1 MINIVSDIFDKADIE
16 KLHEVLE
23 TETERVTRFCLLY
36 QGEDIFFQC
45 CRNRTVRLGTY
56 MYYERKMLE
65 LCKIL
70 HSTNGGAEVMVVQGS
85 NSDDPVDNPYARLTM
100 NLEDRKLIRSICWK
114 CVIIEELPCLLK
126 LARCGCRCVGTSY
139 IYFPGVDIVLL
150 IDELG
155 GIIFGDKKIA
165 RELLE
170 QLNVP
175 YEINS

>member
-1 MINIVSDIFDKADIE
+1 MNNIVSDIFKEVDIE
-16 KLHEVLE
+16 KLHDIIE
-23 TETERVTRFCLLY
+23 TDTERVTRFCLLY
-36 QGEDIFFQC
+36 QGEDIFFQLC
-45 CRNRTVRLGTY
+45 CDRIVKLNTY
-56 MYYERKMLE
+56 MHYEREMLE
-65 LCKIL
+65 LCRRL
-70 HSTNGGAEVMVVQGS
+70 YTMNGDSEVMVIQGS
-85 NSDDPVDNPYARLTM
+85 RGDDPVDNPYARLTM